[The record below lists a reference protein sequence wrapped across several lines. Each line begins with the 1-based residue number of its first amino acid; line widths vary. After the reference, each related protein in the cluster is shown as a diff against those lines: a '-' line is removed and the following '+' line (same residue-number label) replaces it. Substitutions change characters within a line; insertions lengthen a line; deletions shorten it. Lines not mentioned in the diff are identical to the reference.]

1 MNKILSLFIIVA
13 FSLNATAQQEHA
25 LYKKHLYIVKG
36 DTLRYRLML
45 PENYDPSKKYPL
57 VYFLHGAGERGS
69 DNEAQLKNG
78 GSLFSGDSVRKGFPA
93 IVVFPQCPQ
102 NSFWSN
108 VTFAIDTA
116 GRRQF
121 IFTDTAAPTVA
132 MVMAQAL
139 LDHLLKTYPV
149 KTDQVYIAGLSM
161 GGMGTYEIVDRNP
174 KLFAAAIAIC
184 GGGNPATANNI
195 KATSWWIFHGAKDDV
210 VPPYLSKAMYD
221 ALIKIEARARFTI
234 YPEANHNSWDAA
246 FAEPGLL
253 AWLFSQ
259 KRPDNAKL

>member
-1 MNKILSLFIIVA
+1 MKRILSLIIIVV
-13 FSLNATAQQEHA
+13 FSLNATAQQQA

-45 PENYDPSKKYPL
+45 PDHYDPSKKYPL

-69 DNEAQLKNG
+69 DNEAQLING
-78 GSLFSGDSVRKGFPA
+78 GNLFSGDSVRKNFPA

-108 VTFAIDTA
+108 VKFAIDTA
-116 GRRQF
+116 GHRQF
-121 IFTDTAAPTVA
+121 IFTDTAAPTFA
-132 MVMAQAL
+132 MMMAQGL
-139 LDHLLKTYPV
+139 LDHLLKNYPI
-149 KTDQVYIAGLSM
+149 KKDQLYLAGLSM

-184 GGGNPATANNI
+184 GGGNPSTAPNM

-210 VPPYLSKAMYD
+210 VPPVLSQQMYE
-221 ALIKIEARARFTI
+221 ALINVEAKARYTV
-234 YPEANHNSWDAA
+234 YPEADHNSWDVA

-259 KRPDNAKL
+259 HR